1 MIFAGDEA
9 RLETAAMANG
19 FYRVSDRWRRLV
31 GSDERVP
38 VSRAL
43 ADGGASVGATLVAAG
58 VPGFESIL
66 SERSGAGS
74 GAGGVAEPDFFAD
87 LNLDQVLAAMIAGR
101 EQYGLGPIFC
111 EPLRDADAV
120 AYRHEVLRDLEK
132 REVLEPVSRFAEAM
146 GEMREHL
153 AHVRKLH
160 YRMQEQAWFL
170 DAVGVYCDAVR
181 ALAQELAACEVT
193 SRGFRRLSD
202 YLAEYVSSDRFSLLT
217 AETLALKDA
226 IAGIRYAVK
235 IYGPRVTVSRY
246 EGEPDYSAQVQETF
260 AKFQQGA
267 VRNYLVRLPE
277 LADMDHVEAQIASLV
292 ARLHPDVFGTL
303 DGYCTRHRDFLDP
316 VIGRFDREVQFY
328 LGYLELIGRLKAA
341 GLPFC
346 YPHVSARSK
355 QVAADDTFDI
365 ALACKLVP
373 GGGMVVTN
381 DLRLDGPERVFVV
394 SGPNNGG
401 KTTFARAFG
410 QLHYLASL
418 GLPVPGRSAQL
429 FLPDRIYTH
438 FEREED
444 IETLRGKFDD
454 ELIRVHQILQ
464 QATGDSVIVMNESF
478 GSTSL
483 TDALFTGTE
492 VMRQILAMGCL
503 GVYVTFLDEIASLSA
518 ATVSMVSQIA
528 PGNPAERTFK
538 VLRKPAEGL
547 AYAWALAQKYGLT
560 YERLLER
567 ID

>member
-1 MIFAGDEA
+1 
-9 RLETAAMANG
+9 
-19 FYRVSDRWRRLV
+19 
-31 GSDERVP
+31 
-38 VSRAL
+38 
-43 ADGGASVGATLVAAG
+43 VA
-58 VPGFESIL
+58 GFESIL
-66 SERSGAGS
+66 SERSGAGA

-87 LNLDQVLAAMIAGR
+87 LNLDQVLEAMTAGR
-101 EQYGLGPIFC
+101 GQYGLRPLFC
-111 EPLRDADAV
+111 EPLRDVDAV

-146 GEMREHL
+146 REMREHL
-153 AHVRKLH
+153 AQARKLH
-160 YRMQEQAWFL
+160 YQLQKQAWFL
-170 DAVGVYCDAVR
+170 DAAGVYCDAVR
-181 ALAQELAACEVT
+181 GLAQELAGCEVT
-193 SRGFRRLSD
+193 SRGFRQLGD
-202 YLAEYVSSDRFSLLT
+202 YLAEYVGSDGLSSLA

-226 IAGIRYAVK
+226 IAGIRYAIR

-267 VRNYLVRLPE
+267 VSNYLVRLPD
-277 LADMDHVEAQIASLV
+277 LADMDHVEAQIAGLV
-292 ARLHPDVFGTL
+292 ARLYPDVFGTL
-303 DGYCTRHRDFLDP
+303 AGYCARHRDFLDP
-316 VIGRFDREVQFY
+316 VIARFDREVQFY
-328 LGYLELIGRLKAA
+328 LAYLELIGRLKAA

-346 YPHVSARSK
+346 YPRVSARSK
-355 QVAADDTFDI
+355 QVAVDDTFDI

-373 GGGMVVTN
+373 SGGTVVTN
-381 DLRLDGPERVFVV
+381 SFRLDGPERVFVV

-429 FLPDRIYTH
+429 FVPDGIFTH

-464 QATGDSVIVMNESF
+464 QATEDSVIVMNESF

-492 VMRQILAMGCL
+492 VMRQILALGCL
-503 GVYVTFLDEIASLSA
+503 GVYVTFVDEIASLSE

-547 AYAWALAQKYGLT
+547 AYAWALAEKYGLT
-560 YERLLER
+560 YERLMER
-567 ID
+567 IG

>member
-1 MIFAGDEA
+1 M
-9 RLETAAMANG
+9 
-19 FYRVSDRWRRLV
+19 V

-38 VSRAL
+38 ESRAL
-43 ADGGASVGATLVAAG
+43 ADGGALVGATLVAAG
-58 VPGFESIL
+58 TTGFESIL
-66 SERSGAGS
+66 SERAGAGS
-74 GAGGVAEPDFFAD
+74 GAGGRAEPDFFVD
-87 LNLDQVLAAMIAGR
+87 LNLDQVLDAMTAGR
-101 EQYGLGPIFC
+101 EQYELAPFFC
-111 EPLRDADAV
+111 EPLRDADTV

-132 REVLEPVSRFAEAM
+132 HEVLEPVSRFAEAM
-146 GEMREHL
+146 REMREHL
-153 AHVRKLH
+153 AQVRTLH
-160 YRMQEQAWFL
+160 YQLQKQAWFL
-170 DAVGVYCDAVR
+170 DATGVYCDAVR
-181 ALAQELAACEVT
+181 GLARDLAACEVT
-193 SRGFRRLSD
+193 SRGLRRLSD
-202 YLAEYVSSDRFSLLT
+202 YLAEYVSSDRFTSLA

-226 IAGIRYAVK
+226 VAGIRYAIR

-267 VRNYLVRLPE
+267 VRDYLVRMPE
-277 LADMDHVEAQIASLV
+277 PADMDHVEAQIAGLV
-292 ARLHPDVFGTL
+292 ARLYPDVFGTL
-303 DGYCTRHRDFLDP
+303 AGYCARHRDFLDP

-328 LGYLELIGRLKAA
+328 LAYLELAGRLKAA
-341 GLPFC
+341 GLRFC
-346 YPHVSARSK
+346 YPAVSARSK

-373 GGGMVVTN
+373 GGGTVVTN

-410 QLHYLASL
+410 QLLYLASL

-454 ELIRVHQILQ
+454 ELIRVHQILL
-464 QATGDSVIVMNESF
+464 QATGDSVVVMNESF

-492 VMRQILAMGCL
+492 VMRQILRLGCL
-503 GVYVTFLDEIASLSA
+503 GVYVTFVDEIASLSE

-528 PGNPAERTFK
+528 PENPAERTFK

-560 YERLLER
+560 YERLMER